1 MYRDS
6 QDRQVATTQE
16 PLITLH
22 GFACLRVKEIASIGA
37 FLDWGLDKDLL
48 VPFREQPKPMRAG
61 QQWVVYL
68 DLDKRSDR
76 LFASAKM
83 GPVGFQKAM
92 HEQYGQ
98 LSRRIVDLYPRS
110 AYPEPQVYNQYT
122 DISDWY
128 LELVCTH
135 YPAMLASEH
144 HDVWVYN
151 FRYDNLEAPWD
162 QSFGAC
168 HASELGFVFDNPL
181 EDIYAEGSDAE
192 RRQLTSEM
200 QAYWGCFAHTGD
212 PAGCDGVD
220 PWPAF
225 EAGGPGSHR
234 RKLFDA
240 PSSVEPMS
248 DLELERLDFWVG
260 LYGLDAPWY

>member
-1 MYRDS
+1 MGALGGSSYDPIADGVVLPDDVVTALTRGGYKDIPMILGSNRD
-6 QDRQVATTQE
+6 E
-16 PLITLH
+16 MKL
-22 GFACLRVKEIASIGA
+22 F
-37 FLDWGLDKDLL
+37 
-48 VPFREQPKPMRAG
+48 
-61 QQWVVYL
+61 
-68 DLDKRSDR
+68 

-168 HASELGFVFDNPL
+168 HASELGFVFDNPN
-181 EDIYAEGSDAE
+181 AASKCACGKSF
-192 RRQLTSEM
+192 
-200 QAYWGCFAHTGD
+200 G
-212 PAGCDGVD
+212 
-220 PWPAF
+220 
-225 EAGGPGSHR
+225 
-234 RKLFDA
+234 
-240 PSSVEPMS
+240 
-248 DLELERLDFWVG
+248 
-260 LYGLDAPWY
+260 